1 MARRAAPTSLITALG
16 LPAEMDGLYPQLL
29 GLSGGDL
36 ATVSSYLQRTT
47 HQLEA
52 DLEPLLRAG
61 LADIV
66 DGRMIVRSPTEAM
79 SALLAEQAEVAAQV
93 RDRLAGLSAAAGFL
107 TAAASR
113 PATNDVEGSQPLDGE
128 QTQGGDPLSLLTGLI
143 SRSTGELM
151 WLRPDAWRIPR
162 ESSVARVVGS
172 AIASGRRSR
181 AIYPV
186 RALTEAPDALRV
198 RAEAGEQ
205 VRVISD
211 LATRLIVIGTTHAVL
226 PEPLG
231 ARDSPRVLIRQPAI
245 VGALTIMFELLW
257 ERAEPVPEL
266 DLGGPRPAMR
276 RHLLEQLVQGA
287 KDEQIARSLG
297 LSLRTV
303 RRRIADILIELG
315 ADTRFQAGAEAVRR
329 GWL

>member
-1 MARRAAPTSLITALG
+1 MSRRAPSTLITALG
-16 LPAEMDGLYPQLL
+16 LPAELDRLYPQLL

-36 ATVSSYLQRTT
+36 TTVSSYLMRSPEE
-47 HQLEA
+47 LAA
-52 DLEPLLRAG
+52 DLEPLRRLGIAE
-61 LADIV
+61 IV
-66 DGRMIVRSPTEAM
+66 DGRMIVKSPTEAM
-79 SALLAEQAEVAAQV
+79 AALLAEQADIAAGV
-93 RDRLAGLSAAAGFL
+93 RARLDDLAAAAGFL

-113 PATNDVEGSQPLDGE
+113 PGPRDVDNTQPLDGE
-128 QTQGGDPLSLLTGLI
+128 QTEGGDPLSLLTALI
-143 SRSTGELM
+143 SQSTGELM

-162 ESSVARVVGS
+162 ESAVSRVVGS
-172 AIASGRRSR
+172 AIANGRRSR

-186 RALTEAPDALRV
+186 RALTEAPEALRS

-231 ARDSPRVLIRQPAI
+231 ARDSPRVLIRQPSI

-257 ERAEPVPEL
+257 ERADPVPEL
-266 DLGGPRPAMR
+266 GLSTSRPAMR
-276 RHLLEQLVQGA
+276 RHLLDQLAQGA

-297 LSLRTV
+297 LGLRTV

-315 ADTRFQAGAEAVRR
+315 VDTRFQAGAEAVRR

>member
-1 MARRAAPTSLITALG
+1 MTRRGPVSLISALG
-16 LPAEMDGLYPQLL
+16 LPAELDRLYPQLL

-36 ATVSSYLQRTT
+36 VTVSSYLQRTT
-47 HQLEA
+47 DELTA
-52 DLEPLLRAG
+52 DLEPLLEHG
-61 LADIV
+61 IV
-66 DGRMIVRSPTEAM
+66 EIVGGRMLVRPPTEAI
-79 SALLAEQAEVAAQV
+79 SALLTEQAHATARL
-93 RDRLAGLSAAAGFL
+93 RDRLDDLAVATAYL

-113 PATNDVEGSQPLDGE
+113 PGPGDVDDSQPLDGE
-128 QTQGGDPLSLLTGLI
+128 QTQGGDPLSLLTALI
-143 SRSTGELM
+143 SQSTGDLM

-186 RALTEAPDALRV
+186 RALQEAPDALRA
-198 RAEAGEQ
+198 RAEEGEQ

-211 LATRLIVIGTTHAVL
+211 LATRMIVIGTTHAVL

-231 ARDSPRVLIRQPAI
+231 ERDSPRVLVRQPSI
-245 VGALTIMFELLW
+245 VGALTILFELLW
-257 ERAEPVPEL
+257 ERAEPVPDL
-266 DLGGPRPAMR
+266 DQPVAGIQMR
-276 RHLLEQLVQGA
+276 RHLLEQLAQGA

-303 RRRIADILIELG
+303 RRRIAEILIELG
-315 ADTRFQAGAEAVRR
+315 VDTRFQAGAEAVRR